1 MKHRILV
8 LLALAPLAPISAQ
21 TASIPETIV
30 TATRIPTPQ
39 ERLPAAT
46 TVIDRQII
54 EERGYVTLAD
64 ALVSVP
70 GFNIVP
76 SGGMGQVTSGF
87 MRGTN
92 SNHVLVLRDGVPMN
106 DASHPSG
113 AFNFGNALLG
123 DIERIEVVRG
133 PVSAIY
139 GTSAIGGVI
148 NLITRR
154 APADRQAQPY
164 GELAG
169 GTHYTARGVA
179 GVAGTI
185 GNTDYGVTGQSL
197 STRGSNAV
205 APRFYNNQGERDGFR
220 SAVITARGGVNIG
233 ETAPANVLGMTRLD
247 GLVTMRENRFG
258 LDSMPN
264 DDPNYSGDDRNWMGF
279 LRSAT
284 ELFGGDWTTGLTL
297 SATEDRRRYTNWRD
311 SLNSSTADDL
321 YRGRRERLA
330 WDNTVRLADFGILTA
345 NNLVFG
351 AGSEN
356 ESAFTKSVLGF
367 SFGSISQ
374 DLDKSQRSAF
384 GYIGTQHR
392 LWDRLDVTT
401 ALRQDAPD
409 GFDGATTWRLGG
421 VLSLPEIASRV
432 TVSGGTAYRAPAL
445 YERYGVL
452 TSSFSRFRGNPD
464 LRPEHSSSWEA
475 GIETDIGAG
484 FTISALY
491 FESRIR
497 DLIQGK
503 SISPG
508 NSTNENIAR
517 AHIQGGEFGLTWRAS
532 DSFSTRAAWTIQ
544 ETRNEANGAALERR
558 PRNSAS
564 LSPRIAPR
572 VDWVDVP
579 NARLIIAPEFIYVGE
594 HRDFLYRDNGTTA
607 GNGQSDGGFV
617 FNMTVSL
624 PVTQQITAFIEARN
638 LGNRRYEPANGFVIP
653 GRSAILGLRGA
664 F

>member
-30 TATRIPTPQ
+30 TATRIPTQQ

-113 AFNFGNALLG
+113 AFNFGNTLLG

-169 GTHYTARGVA
+169 GTNYTARGIA
-179 GVAGTI
+179 GIAGTI

-247 GLVTMRENRFG
+247 GLVITRENRLG
-258 LDSMPN
+258 QDYAPR

-279 LRSAT
+279 LRSVT
-284 ELFGGDWTTGLTL
+284 ELFGGAWATGFTL
-297 SATEDRRRYTNWRD
+297 SASQDRRRYTNWPD
-311 SLNSSTADDL
+311 GNDIETTDEY
-321 YRGRRERLA
+321 YRGRRERITF
-330 WDNTVRLADFGILTA
+330 DNMLHLPDAGFIS
-345 NNLVFG
+345 NSNLVFG
-351 AGSEN
+351 FGTEN
-356 ESAFTKSVLGF
+356 EAARSRTNSDGAYGPYSAS
-367 SFGSISQ
+367 
-374 DLDKSQRSAF
+374 LDKTQQNNFA
-384 GYIGTQHR
+384 YIGTQHR
-392 LWDRLDVTT
+392 FWERLDITT
-401 ALRQDAPD
+401 ALRQDAPE

-421 VLSLPEIASRV
+421 VLALPEIASRLRA
-432 TVSGGTAYRAPAL
+432 SGGTAYRAPAL
-445 YERYGVL
+445 EERYG
-452 TSSFSRFRGNPD
+452 SSSSGDGPFRGNPD
-464 LRPEHSSSWEA
+464 LRPERSTSWEA
-475 GIETDIGAG
+475 GIETDIADGL
-484 FTISALY
+484 TLSALY
-491 FESRIR
+491 FESKIR
-497 DLIQGK
+497 DLIK
-503 SISPG
+503 YKYLSPG
-508 NSTNENIAR
+508 PSTLENIDR
-517 AHIQGGEFGLTWRAS
+517 AHIQGGEFGVNWRLS
-532 DSFSTRAAWTIQ
+532 DSFSTRAAWTVQ
-544 ETRNEANGAALERR
+544 KARDEAKDTPLKRR
-558 PRNSAS
+558 PRNSVS
-564 LSPRIAPR
+564 LSPRIAPK

-579 NARLIIAPEFIYVGE
+579 NARLIIAPDFIYVGRQWDTVYPNE
-594 HRDFLYRDNGTTA
+594 GGYGSNGY
-607 GNGQSDGGFV
+607 NDEGFV
-617 FNMTVSL
+617 FNMTASL

-653 GRSAILGLRGA
+653 GRSAILGLRGV

>member
-8 LLALAPLAPISAQ
+8 LLALAPLVPAWAQ

-46 TVIDRQII
+46 TVIDRQTI

-76 SGGMGQVTSGF
+76 SGGMGQQASGF

-92 SNHVLVLRDGVPMN
+92 SNHVLVLRDGVPIN

-164 GELAG
+164 GEVAG
-169 GTHYTARGVA
+169 GTNYTARGVA

-233 ETAPANVLGMTRLD
+233 ETAPASLLGVTRLD

-258 LDSMPN
+258 LDNIPN

-284 ELFGGDWTTGLTL
+284 ELFGGDWTTGVTL

-311 SLNSSTADDL
+311 SLSSSTADDL

-330 WDNTVRLADFGILTA
+330 WDNTVRLADFGVISA

-351 AGSEN
+351 AGFEN
-356 ESAFTKSVLGF
+356 ESAFTRSNLSGF
-367 SFGSISQ
+367 RQ
-374 DLDKSQRSAF
+374 DVDKSQQSSFA
-384 GYIGTQHR
+384 YIGTQHR
-392 LWDRLDVTT
+392 LWDRLDITT

-409 GFDGATTWRLGG
+409 DVDGATTWRLGG
-421 VLSLPEIASRV
+421 VLSLPEIASRLRA
-432 TVSGGTAYRAPAL
+432 SGGTAFKAPSV
-445 YERYGVL
+445 YQRYGINN
-452 TSSFSRFRGNPD
+452 FGFRGNPD
-464 LRPEHSSSWEA
+464 LRPEHATAWEA
-475 GIETDIGAG
+475 GIETDLAPG

-491 FESRIR
+491 FESWIR
-497 DLIQGK
+497 DLIQ
-503 SISPG
+503 STPDFR
-508 NSTNENIAR
+508 TNENISR
-517 AHIQGGEFGLTWRAS
+517 AHIRGGEFGVDWRLS
-532 DSFSTRAAWTIQ
+532 DSFATRAAWTVQ
-544 ETRNEANGAALERR
+544 EARDETKDLPLARR
-558 PRNSAS
+558 PRNTAS

-579 NARLIIAPEFIYVGE
+579 NARLIIAPEFIYFG
-594 HRDFLYRDNGTTA
+594 RQWDFIYPDNG
-607 GNGQSDGGFV
+607 GFGRNGYNEEGFV
-617 FNMTVSL
+617 FNMTASL
-624 PVTQQITAFIEARN
+624 PVTHQVTAFIEARN

-653 GRSAILGLRGA
+653 GRSAILGMRGV

>member
-8 LLALAPLAPISAQ
+8 LLALAPFAPISAQ
-21 TASIPETIV
+21 TASLPETIV

-54 EERGYVTLAD
+54 EERGYMTLAD

-113 AFNFGNALLG
+113 AFNFGNTLLG

-133 PVSAIY
+133 PVSAVY

-169 GTHYTARGVA
+169 GTNYTARGVA

-220 SAVITARGGVNIG
+220 SAVITARGGVNLG
-233 ETAPANVLGMTRLD
+233 ETAPANVLGMTRVD

-258 LDSMPN
+258 LDNIPN

-279 LRSAT
+279 LRSVT

-311 SLNSSTADDL
+311 SLSSSTADDL

-356 ESAFTKSVLGF
+356 ESAFTKSVLG
-367 SFGSISQ
+367 SFRRDVDRSQ
-374 DLDKSQRSAF
+374 QNAF
-384 GYIGTQHR
+384 AYIGTQHR
-392 LWDRLDVTT
+392 LWDRLDITT

-421 VLSLPEIASRV
+421 VLSLPEIASRLIA
-432 TVSGGTAYRAPAL
+432 SGGTAYRAPSIF
-445 YERYGVL
+445 ERYGI
-452 TSSFSRFRGNPD
+452 SNFGFRGNPN
-464 LRPEHSSSWEA
+464 LRPEHSTAWEA
-475 GIETDIGAG
+475 GIETDIATG
-484 FTISALY
+484 FTVSALY

-497 DLIQGK
+497 DLIQDTSDSK
-503 SISPG
+503 
-508 NSTNENIAR
+508 TNRNIDR

-532 DSFSTRAAWTIQ
+532 DSFSTRAAWTVQ
-544 ETRNEANGAALERR
+544 ETRNEENGAALERR
-558 PRNSAS
+558 PRNTAS

-579 NARLIIAPEFIYVGE
+579 NARLIIAPEFIYMGD
-594 HRDFLYRDNGTTA
+594 HRDYLNRDNGSGA
-607 GNGQSDGGFV
+607 GLGQSDGGFV
-617 FNMTVSL
+617 FNMTASL
-624 PVTQQITAFIEARN
+624 AITQQITAFIEARN

-653 GRSAILGLRGA
+653 GRSAILGMRGV

>member
-8 LLALAPLAPISAQ
+8 LLALAPLAPAWAQ

-46 TVIDRQII
+46 TVIDRQTI

-113 AFNFGNALLG
+113 AFNFGNTLLG

-154 APADRQAQPY
+154 APADRQAKPY

-169 GTHYTARGVA
+169 GTNYTARGVA

-205 APRFYNNQGERDGFR
+205 APRFYNNQGERDGLR
-220 SAVITARGGVNIG
+220 SAVITARAGVNIG

-247 GLVTMRENRFG
+247 GLVITRENRIG
-258 LDSMPN
+258 LDNIPN

-284 ELFGGDWTTGLTL
+284 ELFGGDWTMGLTL

-330 WDNTVRLADFGILTA
+330 WDNTVKLADFGILTA
-345 NNLVFG
+345 NSLVFG
-351 AGSEN
+351 VGSEN
-356 ESAFTKSVLGF
+356 ESAFTKSVLG
-367 SFGSISQ
+367 SFRRDVDRSQ
-374 DLDKSQRSAF
+374 QNTFA
-384 GYIGTQHR
+384 YIGTQHR

-421 VLSLPEIASRV
+421 VLSLPEIASRLIA
-432 TVSGGTAYRAPAL
+432 SGGTAYRAPSIF
-445 YERYGVL
+445 ERYGI
-452 TSSFSRFRGNPD
+452 SNFGFRGNPD
-464 LRPEHSSSWEA
+464 LRPEQSTAWEA
-475 GIETDIGAG
+475 GIETDIGTG
-484 FTISALY
+484 FTVSALY

-497 DLIQGK
+497 DLIQDTSDFK
-503 SISPG
+503 
-508 NSTNENIAR
+508 TNRNIDR

-544 ETRNEANGAALERR
+544 ETRNEENGAALERR
-558 PRNSAS
+558 PRNTAS
-564 LSPRIAPR
+564 LSPRIAPK

-579 NARLIIAPEFIYVGE
+579 NARLIIAPEFIYMGD
-594 HRDFLYRDNGTTA
+594 HRDYLYLDNGSEP
-607 GNGQSDGGFV
+607 GLGQSDGGFV
-617 FNMTVSL
+617 FNLTVSL
-624 PVTQQITAFIEARN
+624 PVTQKITAFVEARN

-653 GRSAILGLRGA
+653 GRSAILGMRGV

>member
-1 MKHRILV
+1 MKHRILI
-8 LLALAPLAPISAQ
+8 LLALAPLAPALAQ

-46 TVIDRQII
+46 TVIDRQTI

-76 SGGMGQVTSGF
+76 SGGMGQQASGF

-92 SNHVLVLRDGVPMN
+92 SNHVLVLRDGVPIN

-164 GELAG
+164 GEVAG
-169 GTHYTARGVA
+169 GTNYTARGVA

-233 ETAPANVLGMTRLD
+233 ETAPANLLGMTRLD

-258 LDSMPN
+258 LDNIPN

-284 ELFGGDWTTGLTL
+284 ELFGGDWTTGVTL

-311 SLNSSTADDL
+311 SLSSSTADDL

-330 WDNTVRLADFGILTA
+330 WDNTVRLADFGVISA

-351 AGSEN
+351 AGFEN
-356 ESAFTKSVLGF
+356 ESAFTRSNLSGF
-367 SFGSISQ
+367 RQ
-374 DLDKSQRSAF
+374 DVDKSQQSSFA
-384 GYIGTQHR
+384 YIGTQHR
-392 LWDRLDVTT
+392 LWDRLDITT

-409 GFDGATTWRLGG
+409 DVDGATTWRLGG
-421 VLSLPEIASRV
+421 VLSLPEIASRLRA
-432 TVSGGTAYRAPAL
+432 SGGTAFKAPSV
-445 YERYGVL
+445 YQRYGINN
-452 TSSFSRFRGNPD
+452 FGFRGNPD
-464 LRPEHSSSWEA
+464 LRPEHATAWEA
-475 GIETDIGAG
+475 GIETDLAPG

-491 FESRIR
+491 FESWIR
-497 DLIQGK
+497 DLIQ
-503 SISPG
+503 STPDFR
-508 NSTNENIAR
+508 TNENISR
-517 AHIQGGEFGLTWRAS
+517 AHIRGGEFGVDWRLS
-532 DSFSTRAAWTIQ
+532 DSFATRAAWTVQ
-544 ETRNEANGAALERR
+544 EARDETKDLPLARR
-558 PRNSAS
+558 PRNTAS

-579 NARLIIAPEFIYVGE
+579 NARLIIAPEFIYFG
-594 HRDFLYRDNGTTA
+594 RQWDFIYPDNG
-607 GNGQSDGGFV
+607 GFGRNGYNEEGFV
-617 FNMTVSL
+617 FNMTASL
-624 PVTQQITAFIEARN
+624 PVTHQVTAFIEARN

-653 GRSAILGLRGA
+653 GRSAILGMRGV

>member
-8 LLALAPLAPISAQ
+8 FLALAPLAPAWAQ

-113 AFNFGNALLG
+113 AFNFGNTLLG

-154 APADRQAQPY
+154 APTDRQAQPY

-169 GTHYTARGVA
+169 GTNYTARGIA
-179 GVAGTI
+179 GIAGTI

-247 GLVTMRENRFG
+247 GLVITRENRLG
-258 LDSMPN
+258 QDYAPR

-279 LRSAT
+279 LRSVT
-284 ELFGGDWTTGLTL
+284 ELFGGAWATGFTL
-297 SATEDRRRYTNWRD
+297 SASQDRRRYTNWPD
-311 SLNSSTADDL
+311 GNDIETTDEY
-321 YRGRRERLA
+321 YRGRRERITF
-330 WDNTVRLADFGILTA
+330 DNMLHLPDAGFIS
-345 NNLVFG
+345 NSNLVFG
-351 AGSEN
+351 FGTEN
-356 ESAFTKSVLGF
+356 EAARSRTNSDGAYGPYSAS
-367 SFGSISQ
+367 
-374 DLDKSQRSAF
+374 LDKTQQNNFA
-384 GYIGTQHR
+384 YIGTQHR
-392 LWDRLDVTT
+392 FWERLDITT
-401 ALRQDAPD
+401 ALRQDAPE

-421 VLSLPEIASRV
+421 VLALPEIASRLRA
-432 TVSGGTAYRAPAL
+432 SGGTAYRAPAL
-445 YERYGVL
+445 EERYG
-452 TSSFSRFRGNPD
+452 SSSSGDGPFRGNPD
-464 LRPEHSSSWEA
+464 LRPERSTSWEA
-475 GIETDIGAG
+475 GIETDIADGL
-484 FTISALY
+484 TLSALY
-491 FESRIR
+491 FESKIR
-497 DLIQGK
+497 DLIK
-503 SISPG
+503 YKYLSPG
-508 NSTNENIAR
+508 PSTLENIDR
-517 AHIQGGEFGLTWRAS
+517 AHIQGGEFGVNWRLS
-532 DSFSTRAAWTIQ
+532 DSFSTRAAWTVQ
-544 ETRNEANGAALERR
+544 KARDEAKDTPLKRR
-558 PRNSAS
+558 PRNSVS
-564 LSPRIAPR
+564 LSPRIAPK

-579 NARLIIAPEFIYVGE
+579 NARLIIAPDFIYVGRQWDTVYPNE
-594 HRDFLYRDNGTTA
+594 GGYGSNGY
-607 GNGQSDGGFV
+607 NDEGFV
-617 FNMTVSL
+617 FNMTASL
-624 PVTQQITAFIEARN
+624 PITQQLTAFIEARN

-653 GRSAILGLRGA
+653 GRSAILGLRGV

>member
-30 TATRIPTPQ
+30 TATRIPTQQ

-113 AFNFGNALLG
+113 AFNFGNTLLG

-154 APADRQAQPY
+154 APTDRQAQPY

-169 GTHYTARGVA
+169 GTNYTARGIA
-179 GVAGTI
+179 GIAGTI

-247 GLVTMRENRFG
+247 GLVITRENRLG
-258 LDSMPN
+258 QDYAPR

-279 LRSAT
+279 LRSVT
-284 ELFGGDWTTGLTL
+284 ELFGGAWATGFTL
-297 SATEDRRRYTNWRD
+297 SASQDRRRYTNWPD
-311 SLNSSTADDL
+311 GNDIETTDEY
-321 YRGRRERLA
+321 YRGRRERITF
-330 WDNTVRLADFGILTA
+330 DNMLHLPDAGFIS
-345 NNLVFG
+345 NSNLVFG
-351 AGSEN
+351 FGTEN
-356 ESAFTKSVLGF
+356 EAARSRTNSDGAYGPYSAS
-367 SFGSISQ
+367 
-374 DLDKSQRSAF
+374 LDKTQQNNFA
-384 GYIGTQHR
+384 YIGTQHR
-392 LWDRLDVTT
+392 FWERLDITT
-401 ALRQDAPD
+401 ALRQDAPE

-421 VLSLPEIASRV
+421 VLALPEIASRLRA
-432 TVSGGTAYRAPAL
+432 SGGTAYRAPAL
-445 YERYGVL
+445 EERYG
-452 TSSFSRFRGNPD
+452 SSSSGDGPFRGNPD
-464 LRPEHSSSWEA
+464 LRPERSTSWEA
-475 GIETDIGAG
+475 GIETDIADGL
-484 FTISALY
+484 TLSALY
-491 FESRIR
+491 FESKIR
-497 DLIQGK
+497 DLIK
-503 SISPG
+503 YKYLSPG
-508 NSTNENIAR
+508 PSTLENIDR
-517 AHIQGGEFGLTWRAS
+517 AHIQGGEFGVNWRLS
-532 DSFSTRAAWTIQ
+532 DSFSTRAAWTVQ
-544 ETRNEANGAALERR
+544 EARDEAKDTPLKRR
-558 PRNSAS
+558 PRNSVS
-564 LSPRIAPR
+564 LSPRIAPK

-579 NARLIIAPEFIYVGE
+579 NARLIIAPDFIYVGRQWDTVYPNE
-594 HRDFLYRDNGTTA
+594 GGYGSNGY
-607 GNGQSDGGFV
+607 NDEGFV
-617 FNMTVSL
+617 FNMTASL
-624 PVTQQITAFIEARN
+624 PITQQLTAFIEARN

-653 GRSAILGLRGA
+653 GRSAILGLRGV

>member
-1 MKHRILV
+1 MKHRILI
-8 LLALAPLAPISAQ
+8 LLALAPLAPALAQ

-46 TVIDRQII
+46 TVIDRQTI

-76 SGGMGQVTSGF
+76 SGGMGQQASGF

-92 SNHVLVLRDGVPMN
+92 SNHVLVLRDGVPIN

-164 GELAG
+164 GEVAG
-169 GTHYTARGVA
+169 GTNYTARGVA

-233 ETAPANVLGMTRLD
+233 ETAPANLLGMTRLD

-258 LDSMPN
+258 LDNIPN

-284 ELFGGDWTTGLTL
+284 ELFGGDWTTGVTL

-311 SLNSSTADDL
+311 SLSSSTADDL

-330 WDNTVRLADFGILTA
+330 WDNTVRLADFGVISA

-351 AGSEN
+351 AGFEN
-356 ESAFTKSVLGF
+356 ESAFTRSNLSGF
-367 SFGSISQ
+367 RQ
-374 DLDKSQRSAF
+374 DVDKSQQSSFA
-384 GYIGTQHR
+384 YIGTQHR
-392 LWDRLDVTT
+392 LWDRLDITT

-409 GFDGATTWRLGG
+409 DVDGATTWRLGG
-421 VLSLPEIASRV
+421 VLSLPEIASRLRA
-432 TVSGGTAYRAPAL
+432 SGGTAFKAPSV
-445 YERYGVL
+445 YQRYGINN
-452 TSSFSRFRGNPD
+452 FGFRGNPD
-464 LRPEHSSSWEA
+464 LRPEHATAWEA
-475 GIETDIGAG
+475 GIETDLAPG

-491 FESRIR
+491 FESWIR
-497 DLIQGK
+497 DLIQ
-503 SISPG
+503 STPDFR
-508 NSTNENIAR
+508 TNENISR
-517 AHIQGGEFGLTWRAS
+517 AHIRGGEFGVDWRLS
-532 DSFSTRAAWTIQ
+532 DSFATRAAWTVQ
-544 ETRNEANGAALERR
+544 EARDETKDLPLARR
-558 PRNSAS
+558 PRNTAS

-579 NARLIIAPEFIYVGE
+579 NARLIIAPEFIYFG
-594 HRDFLYRDNGTTA
+594 RQWDFIYPDNG
-607 GNGQSDGGFV
+607 GFGRNGYNEEGFV
-617 FNMTVSL
+617 FNMTASL
-624 PVTQQITAFIEARN
+624 PITHQVTAFIEARN

-653 GRSAILGLRGA
+653 GRSAILGMRGV

>member
-1 MKHRILV
+1 
-8 LLALAPLAPISAQ
+8 LLALAPFAPAWAQ
-21 TASIPETIV
+21 TTSLPETVV

-76 SGGMGQVTSGF
+76 TGGIGQQTSGF

-106 DASHPSG
+106 AASQPSG
-113 AFNFGNALLG
+113 AFNFGNTLLG

-169 GTHYTARGVA
+169 GTNYTARGVA

-205 APRFYNNQGERDGFR
+205 APRFTNNQGERDGLR
-220 SAVITARGGVNIG
+220 SAVITARGGVNLG

-247 GLVTMRENRFG
+247 GLVTMRENRLG
-258 LDSMPN
+258 LDYHPN
-264 DDPNYSGDDRNWMGF
+264 DDPNYSSDDRNWMGF

-351 AGSEN
+351 AGSE
-356 ESAFTKSVLGF
+356 
-367 SFGSISQ
+367 
-374 DLDKSQRSAF
+374 
-384 GYIGTQHR
+384 
-392 LWDRLDVTT
+392 
-401 ALRQDAPD
+401 
-409 GFDGATTWRLGG
+409 
-421 VLSLPEIASRV
+421 
-432 TVSGGTAYRAPAL
+432 
-445 YERYGVL
+445 
-452 TSSFSRFRGNPD
+452 
-464 LRPEHSSSWEA
+464 
-475 GIETDIGAG
+475 
-484 FTISALY
+484 
-491 FESRIR
+491 
-497 DLIQGK
+497 
-503 SISPG
+503 
-508 NSTNENIAR
+508 
-517 AHIQGGEFGLTWRAS
+517 
-532 DSFSTRAAWTIQ
+532 
-544 ETRNEANGAALERR
+544 
-558 PRNSAS
+558 
-564 LSPRIAPR
+564 
-572 VDWVDVP
+572 
-579 NARLIIAPEFIYVGE
+579 
-594 HRDFLYRDNGTTA
+594 
-607 GNGQSDGGFV
+607 
-617 FNMTVSL
+617 
-624 PVTQQITAFIEARN
+624 
-638 LGNRRYEPANGFVIP
+638 
-653 GRSAILGLRGA
+653 
-664 F
+664 

>member
-1 MKHRILV
+1 MKHRILA
-8 LLALAPLAPISAQ
+8 LLALVPLAPAWAQ

-113 AFNFGNALLG
+113 AFNFGNTLLG

-169 GTHYTARGVA
+169 GTNYTARGVA

-205 APRFYNNQGERDGFR
+205 APRFYNNQGERDGLR
-220 SAVITARGGVNIG
+220 SAVITARGGVNLG

-247 GLVTMRENRFG
+247 GLVITRENRLG
-258 LDSMPN
+258 QDYAPR

-279 LRSAT
+279 LRSVT
-284 ELFGGDWTTGLTL
+284 ELFGGAWTTGFTL
-297 SATEDRRRYTNWRD
+297 SASQDRRRYTNWPD
-311 SLNSSTADDL
+311 GNDIETTDEY
-321 YRGRRERLA
+321 YRGRRERITF
-330 WDNTVRLADFGILTA
+330 DNMLHLPDAGFIS
-345 NNLVFG
+345 NSNLVFG
-351 AGSEN
+351 FGTEN
-356 ESAFTKSVLGF
+356 EAARSRTNSNGVYGPYSAS
-367 SFGSISQ
+367 
-374 DLDKSQRSAF
+374 LDKTQQNSFA
-384 GYIGTQHR
+384 YIGTQHR
-392 LWDRLDVTT
+392 FWERLDITT
-401 ALRQDAPD
+401 ALRQDAPE

-421 VLSLPEIASRV
+421 VLALPEIASRLRA
-432 TVSGGTAYRAPAL
+432 SGGTAYRAPAL
-445 YERYGVL
+445 EERYG
-452 TSSFSRFRGNPD
+452 SSSSDGGPFRGNPD
-464 LRPEHSSSWEA
+464 LRPERSTSWEA
-475 GIETDIGAG
+475 GIETDIADGL
-484 FTISALY
+484 TLSAIY
-491 FESRIR
+491 FESKIR
-497 DLIQGK
+497 DLIK
-503 SISPG
+503 YKYLFPG
-508 NSTNENIAR
+508 PSTLENIDR
-517 AHIQGGEFGLTWRAS
+517 AHIQGGEFGVNWRLS
-532 DSFSTRAAWTIQ
+532 DSFSTRAAWSVQ
-544 ETRNEANGAALERR
+544 EARDEARDTPLKRR
-558 PRNSAS
+558 PRNSVS
-564 LSPRIAPR
+564 LSPRIAPK

-579 NARLIIAPEFIYVGE
+579 NARLIIAPDFIYVG
-594 HRDFLYRDNGTTA
+594 RQWDSVYPDNA
-607 GNGQSDGGFV
+607 GDSSNGYNDGGFV
-617 FNMTVSL
+617 FNMTASL

-653 GRSAILGLRGA
+653 GRSAILGLRGV

>member
-1 MKHRILV
+1 MKHRILF
-8 LLALAPLAPISAQ
+8 LLALAPLAPALAQ

-46 TVIDRQII
+46 TVIDRQTI

-92 SNHVLVLRDGVPMN
+92 SNHVLVLRDGVPIN

-164 GELAG
+164 GEVAG
-169 GTHYTARGVA
+169 GTNYTARGVA

-233 ETAPANVLGMTRLD
+233 ETAPANLLGMTRLD

-258 LDSMPN
+258 LDNIPN

-284 ELFGGDWTTGLTL
+284 ELFGGDWTTGVTL

-311 SLNSSTADDL
+311 SLSNSTADDL

-330 WDNTVRLADFGILTA
+330 WDNTVRLADFGVISA

-351 AGSEN
+351 AGIEN
-356 ESAFTKSVLGF
+356 ESAFTRSNLSGF
-367 SFGSISQ
+367 RQ
-374 DLDKSQRSAF
+374 DVDKSQQSSFA
-384 GYIGTQHR
+384 YIGTQHR
-392 LWDRLDVTT
+392 LWDRLDITT

-409 GFDGATTWRLGG
+409 DVDGATTWRLGG
-421 VLSLPEIASRV
+421 VLSLPEIASRLRA
-432 TVSGGTAYRAPAL
+432 SGGTAFKAPSV
-445 YERYGVL
+445 YQRYGINN
-452 TSSFSRFRGNPD
+452 FGFRGNPD
-464 LRPEHSSSWEA
+464 LRPEHATAWEA
-475 GIETDIGAG
+475 GIETDLAPG

-491 FESRIR
+491 FESWIR
-497 DLIQGK
+497 DLIQ
-503 SISPG
+503 STPDFR
-508 NSTNENIAR
+508 TNENISR
-517 AHIQGGEFGLTWRAS
+517 AHIRGGEFGVDWRLS
-532 DSFSTRAAWTIQ
+532 DSFATRAAWTVQ
-544 ETRNEANGAALERR
+544 EARDETKDLPLARR
-558 PRNSAS
+558 PRNTAS

-579 NARLIIAPEFIYVGE
+579 NARLIIAPEFIYFG
-594 HRDFLYRDNGTTA
+594 RQWDFIYPDNG
-607 GNGQSDGGFV
+607 GFGRNGYNEEGFV
-617 FNMTVSL
+617 FNMTASL
-624 PVTQQITAFIEARN
+624 PITHQVTAFIEARN

-653 GRSAILGLRGA
+653 GRSAILGMRGV

>member
-8 LLALAPLAPISAQ
+8 LLALAPFAPAWAQ

-46 TVIDRQII
+46 TVIDRQTI

-113 AFNFGNALLG
+113 AFNFGNTLLG

-139 GTSAIGGVI
+139 GTAAIGGVI

-169 GTHYTARGVA
+169 GTNYTARGIA

-220 SAVITARGGVNIG
+220 TGVITARAGVNIG
-233 ETAPANVLGMTRLD
+233 ETAPASVLGMTRLD
-247 GLVTMRENRFG
+247 GLVITRENRSG
-258 LDSMPN
+258 QDNVPR
-264 DDPNYSGDDRNWMGF
+264 DDPNYSADDRNWMGF
-279 LRSAT
+279 LRSAR
-284 ELFGGDWTTGLTL
+284 ELFGGAWTSGFTL
-297 SATEDRRRYTNWRD
+297 SASQDRRRYTNLPD
-311 SLNSSTADDL
+311 GADIEMTDEY
-321 YRGRRERLA
+321 YRGRRERLT
-330 WDNTVRLADFGILTA
+330 WDNTIQLPDLGSVTG

-351 AGSEN
+351 VGSER
-356 ESAFTKSVLGF
+356 ESAFSRAQSDGAYGPYSASVDKAQQNGF
-367 SFGSISQ
+367 
-374 DLDKSQRSAF
+374 A
-384 GYIGTQHR
+384 YIGTQHR
-392 LWDRLDVTT
+392 LWERLDITT

-409 GFDGATTWRLGG
+409 GFDSATTWRLGG
-421 VLSLPEIASRV
+421 VLALPEIASRLLA
-432 TVSGGTAYRAPAL
+432 SGGTAYRAPAI
-445 YERYGVL
+445 YERYGASASL
-452 TSSFSRFRGNPD
+452 YGSFRGNPN
-464 LRPEHSSSWEA
+464 LQPENATAWEA
-475 GIETDIGAG
+475 GIETDISEKL
-484 FTISALY
+484 TLSALY
-491 FESRIR
+491 FTSRIR
-497 DLIQGK
+497 NLI
-503 SISPG
+503 
-508 NSTNENIAR
+508 TENADFSSYENVAKAR
-517 AHIQGGEFGLTWRAS
+517 IKGGEFGLNWRHS
-532 DSFSTRAAWTIQ
+532 DSFSTRAAWTVQ
-544 ETRNEANGAALERR
+544 ETLDETKNTPLARR

-564 LSPRIAPR
+564 LSPRIAPK

-579 NARLIIAPEFIYVGE
+579 NARLIIAPEFIYVGPQW
-594 HRDFLYRDNGTTA
+594 DYVYPDNA
-607 GNGQSDGGFV
+607 GWGSNSYNDAGFV
-617 FNMTVSL
+617 FNLTVSL

-653 GRSAILGLRGA
+653 GRSAVLGLRGI

>member
-8 LLALAPLAPISAQ
+8 LLALAPLAPAWAQ

-92 SNHVLVLRDGVPMN
+92 SNHVLVLRDGVPLN

-113 AFNFGNALLG
+113 AFNFGNTLLG

-133 PVSAIY
+133 PVSAVY

-154 APADRQAQPY
+154 APTDRQAQPY

-169 GTHYTARGVA
+169 GTNYTARGVA

-205 APRFYNNQGERDGFR
+205 APRFYNNQGERDGLR
-220 SAVITARGGVNIG
+220 SAVITARGGVNLG

-247 GLVTMRENRFG
+247 GLVTMRENRIG
-258 LDSMPN
+258 LDNIPN

-284 ELFGGDWTTGLTL
+284 ELFGGDWTMGLTL

-330 WDNTVRLADFGILTA
+330 WDNTVKLADFGVISA

-351 AGSEN
+351 AGFEN
-356 ESAFTKSVLGF
+356 ESAFTRSNLSGF
-367 SFGSISQ
+367 RQ
-374 DLDKSQRSAF
+374 DVDKSQQSSFA
-384 GYIGTQHR
+384 YIGTQHR
-392 LWDRLDVTT
+392 LWDRLDITT

-409 GFDGATTWRLGG
+409 DVDGATTWRLGG
-421 VLSLPEIASRV
+421 VLSLPEIASRLRA
-432 TVSGGTAYRAPAL
+432 SGGTAFKAPSV
-445 YERYGVL
+445 YQRYGI
-452 TSSFSRFRGNPD
+452 SNGGFRGNPD
-464 LRPEHSSSWEA
+464 LRPEHATSWEA
-475 GIETDIGAG
+475 GIETDLAAG

-491 FESRIR
+491 FESWIR
-497 DLIQGK
+497 DLIQSK
-503 SISPG
+503 PPFR
-508 NSTNENIAR
+508 TNENISR
-517 AHIQGGEFGLTWRAS
+517 AHIRGGEFGVDWRLS
-532 DSFSTRAAWTIQ
+532 DSFSTRAAWTVQ
-544 ETRNEANGAALERR
+544 EARDETKDLPLARR
-558 PRNSAS
+558 PRNTAS

-579 NARLIIAPEFIYVGE
+579 NARLIIAPEFIYFG
-594 HRDFLYRDNGTTA
+594 RQWDFIYPDNG
-607 GNGQSDGGFV
+607 GSGSNGYNEEGFV
-617 FNMTVSL
+617 FNLTASL
-624 PVTQQITAFIEARN
+624 PVTQQVTAFIEARN

-653 GRSAILGLRGA
+653 GRSAILGLRGI

>member
-8 LLALAPLAPISAQ
+8 LLALAPLAPAWAQ

-113 AFNFGNALLG
+113 AFNFGNTLLG

-169 GTHYTARGVA
+169 GSNYTARGVV
-179 GVAGTI
+179 GMAGTI

-205 APRFYNNQGERDGFR
+205 APRFTNNQGERDGLR
-220 SAVITARGGVNIG
+220 SAVVTARAGVNIG
-233 ETAPANVLGMTRLD
+233 ETTPASVLGMTRLD
-247 GLVTMRENRFG
+247 GLVITRENRLG
-258 LDSMPN
+258 QDNVPR

-284 ELFGGDWTTGLTL
+284 ELFGGDWTTGFTL
-297 SATEDRRRYTNWRD
+297 SASQDRRRYTNWPD
-311 SLNSSTADDL
+311 GADIETTDEY

-330 WDNTVRLADFGILTA
+330 WDNTLRLPDLGIVSDS
-345 NNLVFG
+345 NLVFG
-351 AGSEN
+351 AGTER
-356 ESAFTKSVLGF
+356 ESARSRTQSDGAYGPYSASVDKTQQNGF
-367 SFGSISQ
+367 
-374 DLDKSQRSAF
+374 A
-384 GYIGTQHR
+384 YIGTQHR
-392 LWDRLDVTT
+392 LWERLDITT

-409 GFDGATTWRLGG
+409 GFDGATTWRLGA
-421 VLSLPEIASRV
+421 VLALPEIASRLRA
-432 TVSGGTAYRAPAL
+432 SGGTAYRAPAL
-445 YERYGVL
+445 NERYGASASVYG
-452 TSSFSRFRGNPD
+452 SFRGNPN
-464 LRPEHSSSWEA
+464 LRPENATAWEA
-475 GIETDIGAG
+475 GIETDISESL
-484 FTISALY
+484 TISALY
-491 FESRIR
+491 FSSRIR
-497 DLIQGK
+497 NLIAENADF
-503 SISPG
+503 SSY
-508 NSTNENIAR
+508 ENIAKAR
-517 AHIQGGEFGLTWRAS
+517 IRGGEFGVNWRLS
-532 DSFSTRAAWTIQ
+532 DSVSTRAAWTVQ
-544 ETRNEANGAALERR
+544 EARDEAKDTPLARR

-572 VDWVDVP
+572 VDWVEVP
-579 NARLIIAPEFIYVGE
+579 NARLIIAPEFIYVG
-594 HRDFLYRDNGTTA
+594 RQWDYIYPDNA
-607 GNGQSDGGFV
+607 GFGANGYNDEGFV
-617 FNMTVSL
+617 FNMTASL
-624 PVTQQITAFIEARN
+624 PITQQISAFIEARN

-653 GRSAILGLRGA
+653 GRNAILGLRGV

>member
-8 LLALAPLAPISAQ
+8 LLALAPLVPAWAQ

-46 TVIDRQII
+46 TVIDRQTI

-76 SGGMGQVTSGF
+76 SGGMGQQASGF

-92 SNHVLVLRDGVPMN
+92 SNHVLVLRDGVPIN

-154 APADRQAQPY
+154 APADRVAQPY
-164 GELAG
+164 GEVAG
-169 GTHYTARGVA
+169 GTNYTARGVA

-185 GNTDYGVTGQSL
+185 GNTDYGVMGQSL

-220 SAVITARGGVNIG
+220 SAVITARGGVNLG
-233 ETAPANVLGMTRLD
+233 ETAPASLLGMTRLD

-258 LDSMPN
+258 LDNIPN

-311 SLNSSTADDL
+311 SLSSSTADDL

-330 WDNTVRLADFGILTA
+330 WDNTVRLADFGVISA

-351 AGSEN
+351 AGFEN
-356 ESAFTKSVLGF
+356 ESAFTRSNLSGF
-367 SFGSISQ
+367 RQ
-374 DLDKSQRSAF
+374 DVDKSQQSSFA
-384 GYIGTQHR
+384 YIGTQHR
-392 LWDRLDVTT
+392 LWDRLDITT

-409 GFDGATTWRLGG
+409 DVDGATTWRLGG
-421 VLSLPEIASRV
+421 VLSLPEIASRLRA
-432 TVSGGTAYRAPAL
+432 SGGTAFKAPSV
-445 YERYGVL
+445 YQRYGINN
-452 TSSFSRFRGNPD
+452 FGFRGNPD
-464 LRPEHSSSWEA
+464 LRPEHATAWEA
-475 GIETDIGAG
+475 GIETDLAPG

-491 FESRIR
+491 FESWIR
-497 DLIQGK
+497 DLIQ
-503 SISPG
+503 STPDFR
-508 NSTNENIAR
+508 TNENISR
-517 AHIQGGEFGLTWRAS
+517 AHIRGGEFGVDWRLS
-532 DSFSTRAAWTIQ
+532 DSFATRAAWTVQ
-544 ETRNEANGAALERR
+544 EARDETKDLPLARR
-558 PRNSAS
+558 PRNTAS

-579 NARLIIAPEFIYVGE
+579 NARLIIAPEFIYFG
-594 HRDFLYRDNGTTA
+594 RQWDFIYPDNG
-607 GNGQSDGGFV
+607 GFGRNGYNEEGFV
-617 FNMTVSL
+617 FNMTASL
-624 PVTQQITAFIEARN
+624 PVTHQVTAFIEARN

-653 GRSAILGLRGA
+653 GRSAILGMRGV

>member
-1 MKHRILV
+1 
-8 LLALAPLAPISAQ
+8 
-21 TASIPETIV
+21 
-30 TATRIPTPQ
+30 
-39 ERLPAAT
+39 
-46 TVIDRQII
+46 
-54 EERGYVTLAD
+54 
-64 ALVSVP
+64 
-70 GFNIVP
+70 
-76 SGGMGQVTSGF
+76 

-92 SNHVLVLRDGVPMN
+92 SNHVLVLRDGVPIN

-164 GELAG
+164 GEVAG
-169 GTHYTARGVA
+169 GTNYTARGVA

-233 ETAPANVLGMTRLD
+233 ETAPANLLGMTRLD

-258 LDSMPN
+258 LDNIPN

-284 ELFGGDWTTGLTL
+284 ELFGGDWTTGVTL

-311 SLNSSTADDL
+311 SLSSSTADDL

-330 WDNTVRLADFGILTA
+330 WDNTVRLADFGVISA

-351 AGSEN
+351 AGFEN
-356 ESAFTKSVLGF
+356 ESAFTRSNLSGF
-367 SFGSISQ
+367 RQ
-374 DLDKSQRSAF
+374 DVDKSQQSSFA
-384 GYIGTQHR
+384 YIGTQHR
-392 LWDRLDVTT
+392 LWDRLDITT

-409 GFDGATTWRLGG
+409 DVDGATTWRLGG
-421 VLSLPEIASRV
+421 VLSLPEIASRLRA
-432 TVSGGTAYRAPAL
+432 SGGTAFKAPSV
-445 YERYGVL
+445 YQRYGINN
-452 TSSFSRFRGNPD
+452 FGFRGNPD
-464 LRPEHSSSWEA
+464 LRPEHATAWEA
-475 GIETDIGAG
+475 GIETDLAPG

-491 FESRIR
+491 FESWIR
-497 DLIQGK
+497 DLIQ
-503 SISPG
+503 STPDFR
-508 NSTNENIAR
+508 TNENISR
-517 AHIQGGEFGLTWRAS
+517 AHIRGGEFGVDWRLS
-532 DSFSTRAAWTIQ
+532 DSFATRAAWTVQ
-544 ETRNEANGAALERR
+544 EARDETKDLPLARR
-558 PRNSAS
+558 PRNTAS

-579 NARLIIAPEFIYVGE
+579 NARLIIAPEFIYFG
-594 HRDFLYRDNGTTA
+594 RQWDFIYPDNG
-607 GNGQSDGGFV
+607 GFGRNGYNEEGFV
-617 FNMTVSL
+617 FNMTASL
-624 PVTQQITAFIEARN
+624 PVTHQVTAFIEARN

-653 GRSAILGLRGA
+653 GRSAILGMRGV

>member
-8 LLALAPLAPISAQ
+8 LLALAPLAPALAQ

-46 TVIDRQII
+46 TMIDRQTI

-76 SGGMGQVTSGF
+76 SGGMGQQTSGF

-92 SNHVLVLRDGVPMN
+92 SNHVLVLRDGVPIN

-154 APADRQAQPY
+154 APADRVAQPY
-164 GELAG
+164 GEVAG
-169 GTHYTARGVA
+169 GTNYTARGVA

-233 ETAPANVLGMTRLD
+233 ETAPASLLGVTRLD

-258 LDSMPN
+258 LDNIPN

-279 LRSAT
+279 LRSGT

-311 SLNSSTADDL
+311 SLSSSTADDL

-330 WDNTVRLADFGILTA
+330 WDNTVRLADFGVTSA

-351 AGSEN
+351 AGIEN
-356 ESAFTKSVLGF
+356 ESAFTRSNLSGF
-367 SFGSISQ
+367 RQDVDRSQQSSF
-374 DLDKSQRSAF
+374 A
-384 GYIGTQHR
+384 YIGTQHR
-392 LWDRLDVTT
+392 LWDRLDITT

-409 GFDGATTWRLGG
+409 DVDGATTWRLGG
-421 VLSLPEIASRV
+421 VLSLPEIASRLRA
-432 TVSGGTAYRAPAL
+432 SGGTAFKAPSV
-445 YERYGVL
+445 YQRYGINN
-452 TSSFSRFRGNPD
+452 FGFRGNPD
-464 LRPEHSSSWEA
+464 LRPEYATAWEA
-475 GIETDIGAG
+475 GIETDLVPG

-491 FESRIR
+491 FESWIR
-497 DLIQGK
+497 DLIQ
-503 SISPG
+503 STPDFR
-508 NSTNENIAR
+508 TNENISR
-517 AHIQGGEFGLTWRAS
+517 AHIRGGEFGVDWRLS
-532 DSFSTRAAWTIQ
+532 DSFSTRAAWTVQ
-544 ETRNEANGAALERR
+544 EARDETKDLPLARR
-558 PRNSAS
+558 PRNTAS

-579 NARLIIAPEFIYVGE
+579 NARLIVAPEFIYFG
-594 HRDFLYRDNGTTA
+594 RQWDFIYPDNG
-607 GNGQSDGGFV
+607 GFGRNGYNDDGFV
-617 FNMTVSL
+617 FNLTASL
-624 PVTQQITAFIEARN
+624 PVTHQVTAFIEARN

-653 GRSAILGLRGA
+653 GRSAILGLRGI

>member
-1 MKHRILV
+1 MKHRILA
-8 LLALAPLAPISAQ
+8 LLALAPLAPAWAQ

-46 TVIDRQII
+46 TVIDRQTI

-113 AFNFGNALLG
+113 AFNFGNTLLG

-154 APADRQAQPY
+154 APADRKAQPY

-169 GTHYTARGVA
+169 GTNYTARGVA

-220 SAVITARGGVNIG
+220 TGVITARAGVNLG
-233 ETAPANVLGMTRLD
+233 ETAPASVLGMTRLD

-258 LDSMPN
+258 LDNIPN

-311 SLNSSTADDL
+311 SLSSDTADDL

-330 WDNTVRLADFGILTA
+330 WDNTVRLADFGVIGA

-351 AGSEN
+351 AGFEN
-356 ESAFTKSVLGF
+356 ESAFTRSNLSGF
-367 SFGSISQ
+367 RQ
-374 DLDKSQRSAF
+374 DVDKSQQSSFA
-384 GYIGTQHR
+384 YIGTQHR
-392 LWDRLDVTT
+392 LWDRLDITT

-409 GFDGATTWRLGG
+409 DVDGATTWRLGG
-421 VLSLPEIASRV
+421 VLSLPEIASRLRA
-432 TVSGGTAYRAPAL
+432 SGGTAFKAPSV
-445 YERYGVL
+445 YQRYGI
-452 TSSFSRFRGNPD
+452 SNGGFRGNPD
-464 LRPEHSSSWEA
+464 LRPEHATSWEA
-475 GIETDIGAG
+475 GIETDLALG

-491 FESRIR
+491 FESWIR
-497 DLIQGK
+497 DLIQ
-503 SISPG
+503 STRDF
-508 NSTNENIAR
+508 STNKNIAR
-517 AHIQGGEFGLTWRAS
+517 AYIQGAEFGLDWRLS
-532 DSFSTRAAWTIQ
+532 DSFSTRTAWTVQ
-544 ETRNEANGAALERR
+544 ETRDEANGAALLRR

-564 LSPRIAPR
+564 LSARIAPKA
-572 VDWVDVP
+572 DWVNVA
-579 NARLIIAPEFIYVGE
+579 NARLILAPEFIYVGE
-594 HRDFLYRDNGTTA
+594 HRDVLYRDNGSFA
-607 GNGQSDGGFV
+607 HEGQSDGGFV
-617 FNMTVSL
+617 FNMTASL

-653 GRSAILGLRGA
+653 GRSAILGMRGV

>member
-8 LLALAPLAPISAQ
+8 LLALAPLAPAWAQ
-21 TASIPETIV
+21 TASLPETIV

-113 AFNFGNALLG
+113 AFNFGNTLLG

-139 GTSAIGGVI
+139 GTAAIGGVI

-169 GTHYTARGVA
+169 GTNYTARGVV
-179 GVAGTI
+179 GMAGTI
-185 GNTDYGVTGQSL
+185 DNLDYGVTGQSL

-233 ETAPANVLGMTRLD
+233 ETAPASLLGMTRLD

-258 LDSMPN
+258 LDNIPN

-311 SLNSSTADDL
+311 SLSSSTADDL

-330 WDNTVRLADFGILTA
+330 WDNTVRLSDFGVISA

-351 AGSEN
+351 AGIEN
-356 ESAFTKSVLGF
+356 ESAFTRSNLSGF
-367 SFGSISQ
+367 RQ
-374 DLDKSQRSAF
+374 DVDKSQQSSFA
-384 GYIGTQHR
+384 YIGTQHR
-392 LWDRLDVTT
+392 LWDRLDITT

-409 GFDGATTWRLGG
+409 DVDGATTWRLGG
-421 VLSLPEIASRV
+421 VLSLPEIASRLRA
-432 TVSGGTAYRAPAL
+432 SGGTAFKAPSV
-445 YERYGVL
+445 YQRYGI
-452 TSSFSRFRGNPD
+452 SNGGFRGNPD
-464 LRPEHSSSWEA
+464 LRPEHATSWEA
-475 GIETDIGAG
+475 GIETDLAPG
-484 FTISALY
+484 FTVSALY

-497 DLIQGK
+497 DLIASK
-503 SISPG
+503 RTSPTS
-508 NSTNENIAR
+508 STNENISR
-517 AHIQGGEFGLTWRAS
+517 AHIQGGEFGVNWRAS
-532 DSFSTRAAWTIQ
+532 DSFSARAAWTVQ
-544 ETRNEANGAALERR
+544 ETRDESNGAALDRR
-558 PRNSAS
+558 PRNNAS
-564 LSPRIAPR
+564 LSPRIAPK

-594 HRDFLYRDNGTTA
+594 HRDFLYLDNGSYA
-607 GNGQSDGGFV
+607 NQGQSDGGFV
-617 FNMTVSL
+617 FNMTASL

-638 LGNRRYEPANGFVIP
+638 LGNRRYEPANGFVTP
-653 GRSAILGLRGA
+653 GRSAVLGLRGV

>member
-1 MKHRILV
+1 MKHRILA
-8 LLALAPLAPISAQ
+8 LLALAPLAPAWAQ

-92 SNHVLVLRDGVPMN
+92 SNHVLVLRDGVPIN

-113 AFNFGNALLG
+113 AFNFGNTLLG

-169 GTHYTARGVA
+169 GTNYTARGVA

-205 APRFYNNQGERDGFR
+205 APRFYNNQGERDGLR
-220 SAVITARGGVNIG
+220 SAVITARGGVNLG
-233 ETAPANVLGMTRLD
+233 ETAPASVLGMTRLD
-247 GLVTMRENRFG
+247 GLVITRENRFG
-258 LDSMPN
+258 QDNVPR
-264 DDPNYSGDDRNWMGF
+264 DDPNYSADDRNWMGF
-279 LRSAT
+279 LRSAS
-284 ELFGGDWTTGLTL
+284 ELFGGDWTSGFTL
-297 SATEDRRRYTNWRD
+297 SASQDRRRYTNFPD
-311 SLNSSTADDL
+311 GADIERTDEY
-321 YRGRRERLA
+321 YRGRRERLT
-330 WDNTVRLADFGILTA
+330 WDNTLRLPELGGVTE

-351 AGSEN
+351 IGSER
-356 ESAFTKSVLGF
+356 ESA
-367 SFGSISQ
+367 ISRAQ
-374 DLDKSQRSAF
+374 SDGAYGPYSANVDKTQQNGF

-392 LWDRLDVTT
+392 LWERLDITT

-421 VLSLPEIASRV
+421 VLALPEIASRLRA
-432 TVSGGTAYRAPAL
+432 SGGTAYRAPAL
-445 YERYGVL
+445 YERYGASASL
-452 TSSFSRFRGNPD
+452 YGSFRGNPS
-464 LRPEHSSSWEA
+464 LQPENATAWEA
-475 GIETDIGAG
+475 GIETDVSENL
-484 FTISALY
+484 TLTALY
-491 FESRIR
+491 FTSRIR
-497 DLIQGK
+497 NLI
-503 SISPG
+503 
-508 NSTNENIAR
+508 TENADFSSYENVAKAR
-517 AHIQGGEFGLTWRAS
+517 IKGGEFAVNWRHS
-532 DSFSTRAAWTIQ
+532 DNFSTRAAWTVQ
-544 ETRNEANGAALERR
+544 ETLDETKNTPLARR

-564 LSPRIAPR
+564 LSPRIAPK

-579 NARLIIAPEFIYVGE
+579 NARLIIAPEFIYVG
-594 HRDFLYRDNGTTA
+594 RQWDYIYPDNA
-607 GNGQSDGGFV
+607 GFGSNGYNDEGFV
-617 FNMTVSL
+617 FNMTASL

-653 GRSAILGLRGA
+653 GRSAILGMRGV

>member
-8 LLALAPLAPISAQ
+8 LFALAPLAPAWAQ
-21 TASIPETIV
+21 TASLPETVV

-113 AFNFGNALLG
+113 AFNFGNTLLG

-148 NLITRR
+148 NLISRR
-154 APADRQAQPY
+154 APADRQAQPH

-169 GTHYTARGVA
+169 GTNYTARGIA

-205 APRFYNNQGERDGFR
+205 APRFYSNQGERDGLR
-220 SAVITARGGVNIG
+220 SAVITARAGVNLG

-247 GLVTMRENRFG
+247 GLVITRENRFG
-258 LDSMPN
+258 QDNVPR
-264 DDPNYSGDDRNWMGF
+264 DDPNYSADDRNWMGF

-284 ELFGGDWTTGLTL
+284 ELFGGDWTTGFTL
-297 SATEDRRRYTNWRD
+297 SASQDRRRYTNWPD
-311 SLNSSTADDL
+311 GADIETTDEY
-321 YRGRRERLA
+321 YRGRQERLA
-330 WDNTVRLADFGILTA
+330 WDNTLRLPALDGATD
-345 NNLVFG
+345 NSLVFG
-351 AGSEN
+351 AGTEKEFARSRTN
-356 ESAFTKSVLGF
+356 SDGLYGPYSASV
-367 SFGSISQ
+367 
-374 DLDKSQRSAF
+374 DKSQQNGFA
-384 GYIGTQHR
+384 YIGTLHR
-392 LWDRLDVTT
+392 LWERLDITT

-421 VLSLPEIASRV
+421 VLALPEIASRLRA
-432 TVSGGTAYRAPAL
+432 SGGTAYRAPAL
-445 YERYGVL
+445 YERYGASASL
-452 TSSFSRFRGNPD
+452 FGSFRGNPD
-464 LRPEHSSSWEA
+464 LRPENATAWEA
-475 GIETDIGAG
+475 GIETDISDKL
-484 FTISALY
+484 TVSALY
-491 FESRIR
+491 FTSRIR
-497 DLIQGK
+497 NLITENANF
-503 SISPG
+503 SSY
-508 NSTNENIAR
+508 ENIAR
-517 AHIQGGEFGLTWRAS
+517 ARIKGGEFGVNWRLS
-532 DSFSTRAAWTIQ
+532 DSFSTRAAWTVQ
-544 ETRNEANGAALERR
+544 EARDEEKDTRLARR

-564 LSPRIAPR
+564 LSPRIAPK

-579 NARLIIAPEFIYVGE
+579 NGRLIIAPEFIYVGKAW
-594 HRDFLYRDNGTTA
+594 DYVYPDNG
-607 GNGQSDGGFV
+607 GFGSNGYNDEGFV
-617 FNMTVSL
+617 FNMTASL
-624 PVTQQITAFIEARN
+624 PITQQITAFIEARN

-653 GRSAILGLRGA
+653 GRSAILGLRGV

>member
-8 LLALAPLAPISAQ
+8 LLALAPLAPAWAQ

-70 GFNIVP
+70 GFRIVQN
-76 SGGMGQVTSGF
+76 GGLGQQSSGF

-106 DASHPSG
+106 DASEPNG
-113 AFNFGNALLG
+113 AFNFGNTLLG

-139 GTSAIGGVI
+139 GTAAIGGVI
-148 NLITRR
+148 NLFTRR

-169 GTHYTARGVA
+169 GTNYTARGVV
-179 GVAGTI
+179 GMAGTI
-185 GNTDYGVTGQSL
+185 DNLDYGVTGQSL

-205 APRFYNNQGERDGFR
+205 APRFYNNQGERDGLR
-220 SAVITARGGVNIG
+220 SAVITARGGVNLG

-258 LDSMPN
+258 LDNIPN

-311 SLNSSTADDL
+311 SLNNSTADDL

-330 WDNTVRLADFGILTA
+330 WDNTVKLADFGIFTA

-351 AGSEN
+351 VGLEN
-356 ESAFTKSVLGF
+356 ERAFTRSVLG
-367 SFGSISQ
+367 SFRRDVDRSQ
-374 DLDKSQRSAF
+374 QNTFA
-384 GYIGTQHR
+384 YIGTQHR

-421 VLSLPEIASRV
+421 VLSLPEIASRLIA
-432 TVSGGTAYRAPAL
+432 SGGTAYRAPSIF
-445 YERYGVL
+445 ERYGI
-452 TSSFSRFRGNPD
+452 SNFGFRGNPD
-464 LRPEHSSSWEA
+464 LRPEQSTAWEA
-475 GIETDIGAG
+475 GIETDIGKG
-484 FTISALY
+484 FTVSALY

-497 DLIQGK
+497 DLIQDT
-503 SISPG
+503 SDFR
-508 NSTNENIAR
+508 TNRNIDR

-544 ETRNEANGAALERR
+544 ETRNEENGAALERR
-558 PRNSAS
+558 PRNTAS
-564 LSPRIAPR
+564 LSPRIAPK

-594 HRDFLYRDNGTTA
+594 HRDFLYLDNGSYA
-607 GNGQSDGGFV
+607 GLGQSDGGFV
-617 FNMTVSL
+617 FNLTASL
-624 PVTQQITAFIEARN
+624 PVTQQVTAFIEARN

-653 GRSAILGLRGA
+653 GRSAVLGMRGV

>member
-8 LLALAPLAPISAQ
+8 LLALAPLAPAWAQ

-76 SGGMGQVTSGF
+76 SGGIGQQTSGF

-92 SNHVLVLRDGVPMN
+92 SNHVLVLRDGVAIN

-113 AFNFGNALLG
+113 AFNFGNTLLG
-123 DIERIEVVRG
+123 DVERIEVVRG

-205 APRFYNNQGERDGFR
+205 APRFYSNQGERDGLR
-220 SAVITARGGVNIG
+220 SAVITARGGVNLG

-247 GLVTMRENRFG
+247 GLVTIRENRFG
-258 LDSMPN
+258 LDSVPR

-297 SATEDRRRYTNWRD
+297 SATEDRRRFTNWPD
-311 SLNSSTADDL
+311 GLSSDTADEL

-330 WDNTVRLADFGILTA
+330 WDNTVKLADFGILTA

-351 AGSEN
+351 AGSEKD
-356 ESAFTKSVLGF
+356 SAFAKSILG
-367 SFGSISQ
+367 SFRQ
-374 DLDKSQRSAF
+374 DVDRSQRSAF

-409 GFDGATTWRLGG
+409 GFDGATTWRMGG
-421 VLSLPEIASRV
+421 VLSLPEIASRIMA
-432 TVSGGTAYRAPAL
+432 SGGTAYRSPAVF
-445 YERYGVL
+445 ERYGI
-452 TSSFSRFRGNPD
+452 SSFGFRGNPD
-464 LRPEHSSSWEA
+464 LRPERSTAWEV
-475 GIETDIGAG
+475 GIETDIGDKL
-484 FTISALY
+484 TLSALY
-491 FESRIR
+491 FQSRIR
-497 DLIQGK
+497 DLIQTT
-503 SISPG
+503 PDF
-508 NSTNENIAR
+508 STNQNIAR
-517 AHIQGGEFGLTWRAS
+517 ADIRGGEFGVTWRLS
-532 DSFSTRAAWTIQ
+532 DIFSTRAAWTVQ
-544 ETRNEANGAALERR
+544 EARDETRNTPLARR
-558 PRNSAS
+558 PRNTAS
-564 LSPRIAPR
+564 LSSRIAPK

-579 NARLIIAPEFIYVGE
+579 NARLIIAPEFIYVG
-594 HRDFLYRDNGTTA
+594 RQWDFIYPDNA
-607 GNGQSDGGFV
+607 GFGSNGYNDEGFV
-617 FNMTVSL
+617 FNMTASL

-653 GRSAILGLRGA
+653 GRSAILGLRGV

>member
-8 LLALAPLAPISAQ
+8 LLALAPLAPAWAQ
-21 TASIPETIV
+21 TASIPETVV

-70 GFNIVP
+70 GFRIVQ
-76 SGGMGQVTSGF
+76 SGGLGQQSSGF

-92 SNHVLVLRDGVPMN
+92 SNHVLVLRDGVPIN
-106 DASHPSG
+106 DASEPNG
-113 AFNFGNALLG
+113 AFNFGNTLLG

-154 APADRQAQPY
+154 APTDRQAQPY

-169 GTHYTARGVA
+169 GTNYTARGVA

-185 GNTDYGVTGQSL
+185 GNTDYGVTGQSV

-205 APRFYNNQGERDGFR
+205 APRFYKNQGERDGFR

-233 ETAPANVLGMTRLD
+233 ETAPANVLGMTRVD

-258 LDSMPN
+258 LDNIPN
-264 DDPNYSGDDRNWMGF
+264 DDPNYTGDDRNWMGF
-279 LRSAT
+279 LRGAN
-284 ELFGGDWTTGLTL
+284 ELFGGNWTTGLTL
-297 SATEDRRRYTNWRD
+297 SATEDRRRYRNWPNGL
-311 SLNSSTADDL
+311 SSSTADDL

-351 AGSEN
+351 AGFEN
-356 ESAFTKSVLGF
+356 ESAFTKSIQSGF
-367 SFGSISQ
+367 RQ
-374 DLDKSQRSAF
+374 DVDRSQRSAF
-384 GYIGTQHR
+384 AYIGTQHR

-401 ALRQDAPD
+401 ALRQDDPD

-421 VLSLPEIASRV
+421 VLSLPEIASRLIA
-432 TVSGGTAYRAPAL
+432 SGGTAFKAPSI
-445 YERYGVL
+445 YQRYGINN
-452 TSSFSRFRGNPD
+452 FGFKGNPD
-464 LRPEHSSSWEA
+464 LRPEDATAWEV
-475 GIETDIGAG
+475 GIETDIAQNL
-484 FTISALY
+484 TVSALY

-497 DLIQGK
+497 NLINFT
-503 SISPG
+503 SSFL
-508 NSTNENIAR
+508 SYENIAR
-517 AHIQGGEFGLTWRAS
+517 AHIQGGEFGVNWRLS
-532 DSFSTRAAWTIQ
+532 DSFSTRAAWTVQ
-544 ETRNEANGAALERR
+544 EARDEVRDTPLARR

-579 NARLIIAPEFIYVGE
+579 NARLIIAPEFIYIGKAWDYVYP
-594 HRDFLYRDNGTTA
+594 D
-607 GNGQSDGGFV
+607 DGGRGSNSYGDEGFI
-617 FNMTVSL
+617 FNLTASL

-653 GRSAILGLRGA
+653 GRSAIFGLRGV

>member
-8 LLALAPLAPISAQ
+8 LLALAPLAPAWAQ

-46 TVIDRQII
+46 TVIDRQTI

-76 SGGMGQVTSGF
+76 SGGMGQTTSGF

-113 AFNFGNALLG
+113 AFNFGNTLLG
-123 DIERIEVVRG
+123 DVDRIEVVRG

-139 GTSAIGGVI
+139 GTAAIGGVI

-169 GTHYTARGVA
+169 GTNYTASGVA

-220 SAVITARGGVNIG
+220 TGVITARAGVNIG
-233 ETAPANVLGMTRLD
+233 ETAPASVLGMTRLY
-247 GLVTMRENRFG
+247 GLVITRQNRSG
-258 LDSMPN
+258 QDNVPR
-264 DDPNYSGDDRNWMGF
+264 DDPNYSADDRNWMGF
-279 LRSAT
+279 LRSAS
-284 ELFGGDWTTGLTL
+284 ELFGGAWTSGFTL
-297 SATEDRRRYTNWRD
+297 SASQDRRRYTNLPD
-311 SLNSSTADDL
+311 GADIEMTDEY
-321 YRGRRERLA
+321 YRGRRERLT
-330 WDNTVRLADFGILTA
+330 WDNTIQLPDLGSVTG

-351 AGSEN
+351 VGSER
-356 ESAFTKSVLGF
+356 ESAFSRAQSDGAYGPYSASVDKAQQNGF
-367 SFGSISQ
+367 
-374 DLDKSQRSAF
+374 A
-384 GYIGTQHR
+384 YIGTQHR
-392 LWDRLDVTT
+392 LWERLDITT

-409 GFDGATTWRLGG
+409 GFDSATTWRLGG
-421 VLSLPEIASRV
+421 VLALPEIASRLLA
-432 TVSGGTAYRAPAL
+432 SGGTAYRAPAI
-445 YERYGVL
+445 YERYGASASL
-452 TSSFSRFRGNPD
+452 YGSFRGNPN
-464 LRPEHSSSWEA
+464 LRPENATAWEA
-475 GIETDIGAG
+475 GIETDISEKL
-484 FTISALY
+484 TLSALY
-491 FESRIR
+491 FTSRIR
-497 DLIQGK
+497 NLI
-503 SISPG
+503 
-508 NSTNENIAR
+508 TENADFSSYENVAKAR
-517 AHIQGGEFGLTWRAS
+517 IKGGEFGLNWRHS
-532 DSFSTRAAWTIQ
+532 DSFSTRAAWTVQ
-544 ETRNEANGAALERR
+544 ETLDETKNTPLARR

-564 LSPRIAPR
+564 LSPRIAPK

-579 NARLIIAPEFIYVGE
+579 NARLIIAPEFIYVGPQW
-594 HRDFLYRDNGTTA
+594 DYVYPDNA
-607 GNGQSDGGFV
+607 GWGSNSYNDAGFV
-617 FNMTVSL
+617 FNLTVSL

-653 GRSAILGLRGA
+653 GRSAVLGLRGI

>member
-1 MKHRILV
+1 MKHRILF
-8 LLALAPLAPISAQ
+8 LMALAPLAPAWAQ
-21 TASIPETIV
+21 TASLPETIV

-113 AFNFGNALLG
+113 AFNFGNTLLG

-148 NLITRR
+148 NMITRR

-169 GTHYTARGVA
+169 GSNYTARGVV
-179 GVAGTI
+179 GMAGTI

-197 STRGSNAV
+197 STRGSNAM
-205 APRFYNNQGERDGFR
+205 APRFYNNQGERDGLR
-220 SAVITARGGVNIG
+220 SAVITARAGVNIG

-247 GLVTMRENRFG
+247 GLVITRENRFG
-258 LDSMPN
+258 QDNVPR
-264 DDPNYSGDDRNWMGF
+264 DDPNYHADDRNWMGF

-284 ELFGGDWTTGLTL
+284 ELFGGAWTTGFTL
-297 SATEDRRRYTNWRD
+297 SASQDRRRYTNWPD
-311 SLNSSTADDL
+311 GTDIEMTDEY

-330 WDNTVRLADFGILTA
+330 WDNTLRLPGFGSVTESS
-345 NNLVFG
+345 LVFG
-351 AGSEN
+351 AGSER
-356 ESAFTKSVLGF
+356 ESATSRTQSDGAYGPYSARVDKTQQNGF
-367 SFGSISQ
+367 
-374 DLDKSQRSAF
+374 A
-384 GYIGTQHR
+384 YIGTQHR
-392 LWDRLDVTT
+392 LWDRLDITT

-409 GFDGATTWRLGG
+409 GFEGATTWRLGG
-421 VLSLPEIASRV
+421 VLALPEIASRLRSSV
-432 TVSGGTAYRAPAL
+432 GTAYRAPSL
-445 YERYGVL
+445 YERYGASQSL
-452 TSSFSRFRGNPD
+452 YGNFRGNPN
-464 LRPEHSSSWEA
+464 LQPENATAWEA
-475 GIETDIGAG
+475 GIETDISERL
-484 FTISALY
+484 TVSALY
-491 FESRIR
+491 FTSRIR
-497 DLIQGK
+497 NLI
-503 SISPG
+503 
-508 NSTNENIAR
+508 TENTDFSSYENVAKAR
-517 AHIQGGEFGLTWRAS
+517 IKGGEFGINWRYS
-532 DSFSTRAAWTIQ
+532 DDFSARAAWTVQ
-544 ETRNEANGAALERR
+544 ETRDEEKNTPLARR

-564 LSPRIAPR
+564 LSPRIAPK

-579 NARLIIAPEFIYVGE
+579 NARLIIAPEFIYVGPQW
-594 HRDFLYRDNGTTA
+594 DYIYPDDA
-607 GNGQSDGGFV
+607 GWGSKGYNDAGFV
-617 FNMTVSL
+617 FNMTASL
-624 PVTQQITAFIEARN
+624 PITQQITAFIEARN

-653 GRSAILGLRGA
+653 GRSAILGMRGV

>member
-8 LLALAPLAPISAQ
+8 LLALAPFAPALAQ
-21 TASIPETIV
+21 TVSIPETIV

-46 TVIDRQII
+46 TVIDRQTI

-76 SGGMGQVTSGF
+76 SGGMGQTTSGF

-113 AFNFGNALLG
+113 AFNFGNTLLG

-169 GTHYTARGVA
+169 GTNYTARGVA

-205 APRFYNNQGERDGFR
+205 APRFYNNQGERDGLR
-220 SAVITARGGVNIG
+220 SAVITARGGVNLG

-247 GLVTMRENRFG
+247 GLVITRENRFG
-258 LDSMPN
+258 QDNVPR
-264 DDPNYSGDDRNWMGF
+264 DDPNYSADDRNWMGF
-279 LRSAT
+279 LRSAS
-284 ELFGGDWTTGLTL
+284 ELFGGDWTSGFTL
-297 SATEDRRRYTNWRD
+297 SASQDRRRYTNWPD
-311 SLNSSTADDL
+311 GADIEMTDEY

-330 WDNTVRLADFGILTA
+330 WDNTIRLPELGSITE

-351 AGSEN
+351 VGSER
-356 ESAFTKSVLGF
+356 ESAISRAQSDGAYGPYSANVDKTQQNGF
-367 SFGSISQ
+367 
-374 DLDKSQRSAF
+374 A
-384 GYIGTQHR
+384 YIGTQHR
-392 LWDRLDVTT
+392 LWERLDITT

-421 VLSLPEIASRV
+421 VLALPEIASRLRA
-432 TVSGGTAYRAPAL
+432 SGGTAYRAPAL
-445 YERYGVL
+445 YERYGASASL
-452 TSSFSRFRGNPD
+452 YGSFRGNPN
-464 LRPEHSSSWEA
+464 LQPENATAWEA
-475 GIETDIGAG
+475 GIETDVSENL
-484 FTISALY
+484 TLSALY
-491 FESRIR
+491 FTSRIR
-497 DLIQGK
+497 NLI
-503 SISPG
+503 
-508 NSTNENIAR
+508 TENADFSSYENVAKAR
-517 AHIQGGEFGLTWRAS
+517 IEGGEFAVNWRHS
-532 DSFSTRAAWTIQ
+532 DSFSTRAAWTVQ
-544 ETRNEANGAALERR
+544 ETLDETKNTPLARR
-558 PRNSAS
+558 PRNSVS
-564 LSPRIAPR
+564 LSPRIAPK

-579 NARLIIAPEFIYVGE
+579 NARLIIAPEFIYVG
-594 HRDFLYRDNGTTA
+594 RQWDYIYPDNAAFGS
-607 GNGQSDGGFV
+607 NGYNDEGFV
-617 FNMTVSL
+617 FNLTASL
-624 PVTQQITAFIEARN
+624 PVTHQVTAFIEARN

-653 GRSAILGLRGA
+653 GRSAILGMRGI

>member
-8 LLALAPLAPISAQ
+8 LLALAPFAPAWAQ

-46 TVIDRQII
+46 TVIDRQVI

-113 AFNFGNALLG
+113 AFNFGNTLLG

-169 GTHYTARGVA
+169 GTNYTARGVA

-220 SAVITARGGVNIG
+220 SAVITARGGVNLG
-233 ETAPANVLGMTRLD
+233 ETAPAKVLGMTRLD

-258 LDSMPN
+258 LDNVPN

-279 LRSAT
+279 LRSVT

-297 SATEDRRRYTNWRD
+297 SATEDRRRYTNWPNG
-311 SLNSSTADDL
+311 LSSDTADEL

-330 WDNTVRLADFGILTA
+330 WDNTVRLADFGFLTA
-345 NNLVFG
+345 NNCVFG
-351 AGSEN
+351 AGSEKD
-356 ESAFTKSVLGF
+356 SAFAKSILG
-367 SFGSISQ
+367 SFRQDVDRSQ
-374 DLDKSQRSAF
+374 QNTFA
-384 GYIGTQHR
+384 YIGTQHR
-392 LWDRLDVTT
+392 LWERLDITT

-409 GFDGATTWRLGG
+409 GFDGATTWRIGG
-421 VLSLPEIASRV
+421 VLNLPEIASRLIA
-432 TVSGGTAYRAPAL
+432 SGGTAYSAPSI
-445 YERYGVL
+445 YQRYGINN
-452 TSSFSRFRGNPD
+452 SGFRGNPD
-464 LRPEHSSSWEA
+464 LKPEYSTAWEV

-484 FTISALY
+484 FTVSALY
-491 FESRIR
+491 FESKIR
-497 DLIQGK
+497 DLIKGK
-503 SISPG
+503 RFPDDS
-508 NSTNENIAR
+508 STNENIAR
-517 AHIQGGEFGLTWRAS
+517 AHIQGGEFGVNWRLS
-532 DSFSTRAAWTIQ
+532 DSLSTRAAWTVQ
-544 ETRNEANGAALERR
+544 EARDEIKDIPLARR
-558 PRNSAS
+558 PRNSVS
-564 LSPRIAPR
+564 LSPRIAPKM
-572 VDWVDVP
+572 DWVDVP
-579 NARLIIAPEFIYVGE
+579 NARLIIAPELIYYSRSPE
-594 HRDFLYRDNGTTA
+594 DEYSRYLN
-607 GNGQSDGGFV
+607 DGSSIQERGYSKEGFV
-617 FNMTVSL
+617 FNMTASL

-653 GRSAILGLRGA
+653 GRSAIVGLRGV

>member
-8 LLALAPLAPISAQ
+8 LLALAPLAPAWAQ
-21 TASIPETIV
+21 TASLPETIV

-92 SNHVLVLRDGVPMN
+92 SNHVLVLRDGVPLN

-113 AFNFGNALLG
+113 AFNFGNTLLG

-133 PVSAIY
+133 PVSAVY

-154 APADRQAQPY
+154 APTDRQAQPY

-169 GTHYTARGVA
+169 GTNYTARGVA

-205 APRFYNNQGERDGFR
+205 APRFYNNQGERDGLR
-220 SAVITARGGVNIG
+220 SAVITARGGVNLG

-247 GLVTMRENRFG
+247 GLVTMRENRIG
-258 LDSMPN
+258 LDNIPN

-284 ELFGGDWTTGLTL
+284 ELFGGDWTMGLTL

-330 WDNTVRLADFGILTA
+330 WDNTVKLADFGVISA

-351 AGSEN
+351 AGFEN
-356 ESAFTKSVLGF
+356 ESAFTRSNLSGF
-367 SFGSISQ
+367 RQ
-374 DLDKSQRSAF
+374 DVDKSQQSSFA
-384 GYIGTQHR
+384 YIGTQHR
-392 LWDRLDVTT
+392 LWDRLDITT

-409 GFDGATTWRLGG
+409 DVDGATTWRLGG
-421 VLSLPEIASRV
+421 VLSLPEIASRLRA
-432 TVSGGTAYRAPAL
+432 SGGTAFKAPSV
-445 YERYGVL
+445 YQRYGI
-452 TSSFSRFRGNPD
+452 SNGGFRGNPD
-464 LRPEHSSSWEA
+464 LRPEHATSWEA
-475 GIETDIGAG
+475 GIETDLAAG

-491 FESRIR
+491 FESWIR
-497 DLIQGK
+497 DLIQSK
-503 SISPG
+503 PPFR
-508 NSTNENIAR
+508 TNENISR
-517 AHIQGGEFGLTWRAS
+517 AHIRGGEFGVDWRLS
-532 DSFSTRAAWTIQ
+532 DSFSTRAAWTVQ
-544 ETRNEANGAALERR
+544 EARDETKDLPLARR
-558 PRNSAS
+558 PRNTAS

-579 NARLIIAPEFIYVGE
+579 NARLIIAPEFIYFG
-594 HRDFLYRDNGTTA
+594 RQWDFIYPDNG
-607 GNGQSDGGFV
+607 GSGSNGYNEEGFV
-617 FNMTVSL
+617 FNLTASL
-624 PVTQQITAFIEARN
+624 PVTQQVTAFIEARN

-653 GRSAILGLRGA
+653 GRSAILGLRGI

>member
-8 LLALAPLAPISAQ
+8 LLALAPLAPAWAQ

-46 TVIDRQII
+46 TVIDRQTI

-76 SGGMGQVTSGF
+76 SGGMGQTTSGF

-113 AFNFGNALLG
+113 AFNFGNTLLG
-123 DIERIEVVRG
+123 DVDRIEVVRG

-139 GTSAIGGVI
+139 GTAAIGGVI

-169 GTHYTARGVA
+169 GTNYTASGVA

-220 SAVITARGGVNIG
+220 TGVITARAGVNIG
-233 ETAPANVLGMTRLD
+233 ETAPASVLGMTRLD
-247 GLVTMRENRFG
+247 GLVITRQNRSG
-258 LDSMPN
+258 QDNVPR
-264 DDPNYSGDDRNWMGF
+264 DDPNYSADDRNWMGF
-279 LRSAT
+279 LRSAS
-284 ELFGGDWTTGLTL
+284 ELFGGAWTSGFTL
-297 SATEDRRRYTNWRD
+297 SASQDRRRYTNLPD
-311 SLNSSTADDL
+311 GADIEMTDEY
-321 YRGRRERLA
+321 YRGRRERLT
-330 WDNTVRLADFGILTA
+330 WDNTIQLPDLGSVTG

-351 AGSEN
+351 VGSER
-356 ESAFTKSVLGF
+356 ESAFSRAQSDGAYGPYSASVDKAQQNGF
-367 SFGSISQ
+367 
-374 DLDKSQRSAF
+374 A
-384 GYIGTQHR
+384 YIGTQHR
-392 LWDRLDVTT
+392 LWERLDITT

-409 GFDGATTWRLGG
+409 GFDSATTWRLGG
-421 VLSLPEIASRV
+421 VLALPEIASRLLA
-432 TVSGGTAYRAPAL
+432 SGGTAYRAPAI
-445 YERYGVL
+445 YERYGASASL
-452 TSSFSRFRGNPD
+452 YGSFRGNPN
-464 LRPEHSSSWEA
+464 LRPENATAWEA
-475 GIETDIGAG
+475 GIETDISEKL
-484 FTISALY
+484 TLSALY
-491 FESRIR
+491 FTSRIR
-497 DLIQGK
+497 NLI
-503 SISPG
+503 
-508 NSTNENIAR
+508 TENADFSSYENVAKAR
-517 AHIQGGEFGLTWRAS
+517 IKGGEFGLNWRHS
-532 DSFSTRAAWTIQ
+532 DSFSTRAAWTVQ
-544 ETRNEANGAALERR
+544 ETLDETKNTPLARR

-564 LSPRIAPR
+564 LSPRIAPK

-579 NARLIIAPEFIYVGE
+579 NARLIIAPEFIYVGPQW
-594 HRDFLYRDNGTTA
+594 DYVYPDNA
-607 GNGQSDGGFV
+607 GWGSNSYNDAGFV
-617 FNMTVSL
+617 FNLTVSL
-624 PVTQQITAFIEARN
+624 PVTPQITAFVEARN

-653 GRSAILGLRGA
+653 GRSAVLGLRGI

>member
-1 MKHRILV
+1 MKHRIFV

-70 GFNIVP
+70 GFNIIP

-113 AFNFGNALLG
+113 AFNFGNTLLG

-154 APADRQAQPY
+154 APADRRAQSY

-169 GTHYTARGVA
+169 GTNYTARGVA

-205 APRFYNNQGERDGFR
+205 APRFYNNQGEHDGFR
-220 SAVITARGGVNIG
+220 SAVITARGGVNLG
-233 ETAPANVLGMTRLD
+233 ETAPASLLGMTRLD
-247 GLVTMRENRFG
+247 GLVTMRENRLG
-258 LDSMPN
+258 LDNIPN

-284 ELFGGDWTTGLTL
+284 ELLGGDWTTGLTL
-297 SATEDRRRYTNWRD
+297 SATEDRRRYTNWPD
-311 SLNSSTADDL
+311 SLNRSTADDL
-321 YRGRRERLA
+321 YRGRRDRLS
-330 WDNTVRLADFGILTA
+330 WDNTVRLSDFGILTA

-356 ESAFTKSVLGF
+356 ESAFTNSVLG
-367 SFGSISQ
+367 SFRQ
-374 DLDKSQRSAF
+374 NVDKSQQNSFA
-384 GYIGTQHR
+384 YIGTQHR
-392 LWDRLDVTT
+392 LAERLDVTT

-409 GFDGATTWRLGG
+409 GLDGATTWRLGG
-421 VLSLPEIASRV
+421 VLSLPEIASRLIA
-432 TVSGGTAYRAPAL
+432 SGGTAFKAPSV
-445 YERYGVL
+445 YQRYGINN
-452 TSSFSRFRGNPD
+452 FGFRGNPE
-464 LRPEHSSSWEA
+464 LRPEHATAWEA
-475 GIETDIGAG
+475 GIETDLTTSI
-484 FTISALY
+484 TLSALY

-497 DLIQGK
+497 DLIE
-503 SISPG
+503 
-508 NSTNENIAR
+508 STSDFRSNRNIAR
-517 AHIQGGEFGLTWRAS
+517 AHIQGGEFGVNWRHS
-532 DSFSTRAAWTIQ
+532 DSFSMRAAWTVQ
-544 ETRNEANGAALERR
+544 EARDEAKDTPLARR

-564 LSPRIAPR
+564 LSPRIAPK

-579 NARLIIAPEFIYVGE
+579 NARLIIAPEFIYVGKAW
-594 HRDFLYRDNGTTA
+594 DYVYPDNG
-607 GNGQSDGGFV
+607 GFGSNGYNDEGFV

-624 PVTQQITAFIEARN
+624 PLAQQITAFIEARN

-653 GRSAILGLRGA
+653 GRSAILGLRGV

>member
-8 LLALAPLAPISAQ
+8 LLALAPLAPAWAQ
-21 TASIPETIV
+21 TASLPETIV

-92 SNHVLVLRDGVPMN
+92 SNHVLVLRDGVPLN

-113 AFNFGNALLG
+113 AFNFGNTLLG

-133 PVSAIY
+133 PVSAVY

-154 APADRQAQPY
+154 APTDRQAQPY

-169 GTHYTARGVA
+169 GTNYTARGVA

-205 APRFYNNQGERDGFR
+205 APRFYNNQGERDGLR
-220 SAVITARGGVNIG
+220 SAVITARGGVNLG

-247 GLVTMRENRFG
+247 GLVTMRENRIG
-258 LDSMPN
+258 LDNIPN

-284 ELFGGDWTTGLTL
+284 ELFGGDWTMGLTL

-330 WDNTVRLADFGILTA
+330 WDNTVKLADFGVISA

-351 AGSEN
+351 AGFEN
-356 ESAFTKSVLGF
+356 ESAFTRSNLSGF
-367 SFGSISQ
+367 RQ
-374 DLDKSQRSAF
+374 DVDKSQQSSFA
-384 GYIGTQHR
+384 YIGTQHR
-392 LWDRLDVTT
+392 LWDRLDITT

-409 GFDGATTWRLGG
+409 DVDGATTWRLGG
-421 VLSLPEIASRV
+421 VLSLPEIASRLRA
-432 TVSGGTAYRAPAL
+432 SGGTAFKAPSV
-445 YERYGVL
+445 YQRYGI
-452 TSSFSRFRGNPD
+452 SNGGFRGNPD
-464 LRPEHSSSWEA
+464 LRPEHATSWEA
-475 GIETDIGAG
+475 GIETDLAAG

-491 FESRIR
+491 FESWIR
-497 DLIQGK
+497 DLIQSK
-503 SISPG
+503 PPFR
-508 NSTNENIAR
+508 TNENISR
-517 AHIQGGEFGLTWRAS
+517 AHIRGGEFGVDWRLS
-532 DSFSTRAAWTIQ
+532 DSFSTRAAWTVQ
-544 ETRNEANGAALERR
+544 EARDETKDLPLARR
-558 PRNSAS
+558 PRNTAS

-579 NARLIIAPEFIYVGE
+579 NARLIIAPEFIYFG
-594 HRDFLYRDNGTTA
+594 RQWDFIYPDNG
-607 GNGQSDGGFV
+607 GFGRNGYNEEGFV
-617 FNMTVSL
+617 FNLTASL
-624 PVTQQITAFIEARN
+624 PVTQQVTAFIEARN

-653 GRSAILGLRGA
+653 GRSAILGLRGI